1 MLKNIFIN
9 CRIIIASQKRL
20 HKPKNYYPPTENKEE
35 CITWKKPVKKDN
47 YWLAL
52 DFLKRFPGCPAG
64 IKFCLKCRRL
74 WVGQIPWRGDR
85 LPTLVSWASLVA
97 QTVKNPHAMWEIWV
111 RSMGWKDPLQEVMA
125 IHSSLLAWRR
135 KRHLTPVFLP
145 GKFYGQRSLMD
156 FSSWGLKESDTTE

>member
-64 IKFCLKCRRL
+64 IKFFH
-74 WVGQIPWRGDR
+74 
-85 LPTLVSWASLVA
+85 
-97 QTVKNPHAMWEIWV
+97 KNAEDSGLGRSPGEEI
-111 RSMGWKDPLQEVMA
+111 GYPL
-125 IHSSLLAWRR
+125 
-135 KRHLTPVFLP
+135 
-145 GKFYGQRSLMD
+145 
-156 FSSWGLKESDTTE
+156 